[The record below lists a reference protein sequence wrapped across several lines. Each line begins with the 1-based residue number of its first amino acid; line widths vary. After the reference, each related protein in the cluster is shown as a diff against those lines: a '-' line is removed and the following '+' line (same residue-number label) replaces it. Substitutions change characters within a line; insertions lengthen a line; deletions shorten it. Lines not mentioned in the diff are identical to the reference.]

1 MKINF
6 NVSFSNYKGQPT
18 QDIIGDK
25 VAEAL
30 FTAGMQNNQI
40 KNEDKYKAY
49 KICRKISEAQGE
61 IEISTEEATLI
72 KTVCVNYLTAGGY
85 GQLHELIEGIIN

>member
-6 NVSFSNYKGQPT
+6 NVPFKDYKGVETKQ
-18 QDIIGDK
+18 IIGEK

-30 FTAGMQNNQI
+30 FCAGNGGENI
-40 KNEDKYKAY
+40 SSEDKYKAY

-61 IEISTEEATLI
+61 VEISTEEAAQI
-72 KTVCVNYLTAGGY
+72 KSICVNYMTAGGY
-85 GQLHELIEGIIN
+85 GQLHELIEGGE